1 MLHMISMDFYID
13 KSRYMAQDGRHQ
25 ARHRGQTREHEMSTN
40 LMAWMIAGSI
50 AEEREREARRG
61 AQARELRAA
70 LAAQRS
76 ATTGP
81 TVLQRLRTAGLSLRR
96 PDRSVESA
104 CCVA

>member
-1 MLHMISMDFYID
+1 
-13 KSRYMAQDGRHQ
+13 
-25 ARHRGQTREHEMSTN
+25 MSTD
-40 LMAWMIAGSI
+40 LMAWMIAGSM
-50 AEEREREARRG
+50 AEEREREVQRG

-76 ATTGP
+76 AMTGP
-81 TVLQRLRTAGLSLRR
+81 TALERLRTAVLKLGR